1 VRAATHQVQQV
12 LPGRIEAELAAS
24 PPALV
29 REQRMRSLGR
39 ANQIRTARAAL
50 KDDLASGRAQI
61 EDVLTHTPACAA
73 TAKVSDLLLAV
84 PGVGPTRVTRALTRC
99 HIPYAKAAAAL
110 TERQRAALIALL
122 RPEQTQGDGR

>member
-1 VRAATHQVQQV
+1 V

-50 KDDLASGRAQI
+50 KDDLAR
-61 EDVLTHTPACAA
+61 
-73 TAKVSDLLLAV
+73 
-84 PGVGPTRVTRALTRC
+84 TRVTRALTRC
-99 HIPYAKAAAAL
+99 HIPYAKTAAAL

-122 RPEQTQGDGR
+122 RPEQTHKETAGSRWHSPKRTYLQVSRTC